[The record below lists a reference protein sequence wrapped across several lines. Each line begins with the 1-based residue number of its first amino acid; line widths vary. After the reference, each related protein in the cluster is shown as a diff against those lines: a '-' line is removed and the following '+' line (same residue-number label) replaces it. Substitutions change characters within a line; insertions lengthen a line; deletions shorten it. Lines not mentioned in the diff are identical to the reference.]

1 MSPQSRKLSAE
12 TQLYWLPLF
21 CKSDLNIRSVWI
33 KKPSTGRV
41 RSGSPPR
48 PVRLGVRGEVLTS
61 QLLKEGVV

>member
-33 KKPSTGRV
+33 INLELDV
-41 RSGSPPR
+41 
-48 PVRLGVRGEVLTS
+48 LGPAHHPDQSDWE
-61 QLLKEGVV
+61 